1 MGGKDGRLGN
11 LLHVATFDRCL
22 LIWTLEQAGDICV
35 WMFCI
40 SGVIAINSWSPSS
53 GVKLALQLY
62 IAQRVSTMVPVMDE
76 ELEVHYKH
84 DPPLPQPARARLTCL
99 SSVFQGFALVAYV
112 ALYICFVS
120 AVVDTMNVWSGRMPA
135 WGSFWGSISPYSML
149 YTSGKCLNR
158 LGALG
163 TPVIVAALCYVV
175 TRVRFASK
183 KTVSSRM
190 LLNVDFVVN
199 RVIVASILTS
209 YKSVGSACV
218 FGSLAFFCCMF
229 VVVQKYPCMAVNAT
243 VQSLI
248 GVLALAMA
256 QQIIALISNSAISLM
271 ISLSTVIVMSPM
283 SASLDWPGKVAC
295 MGVSLSLSGLLQH
308 GPTLGASGSEVFA
321 NHRIYCV
328 LVY

>member
-22 LIWTLEQAGDICV
+22 LIGTLGQAGDICV

-40 SGVIAINSWSPSS
+40 AGVIAINSWSPSS

-84 DPPLPQPARARLTCL
+84 DPPSPPTHARLTCL

-271 ISLSTVIVMSPM
+271 ISLSTVIVMSLM

-321 NHRIYCV
+321 NHRIYWV
-328 LVY
+328 LFY

>member
-1 MGGKDGRLGN
+1 M
-11 LLHVATFDRCL
+11 
-22 LIWTLEQAGDICV
+22 EQARTRD
-35 WMFCI
+35 
-40 SGVIAINSWSPSS
+40 
-53 GVKLALQLY
+53 
-62 IAQRVSTMVPVMDE
+62 
-76 ELEVHYKH
+76 
-84 DPPLPQPARARLTCL
+84 LTCL
-99 SSVFQGFALVAYV
+99 SSVFCQGVALFAYV

-135 WGSFWGSISPYSML
+135 WGSFWGSISPYTML

-163 TPVIVAALCYVV
+163 TPAIVVALCYVV

-183 KTVSSRM
+183 KTVSSIM
-190 LLNVDFVVN
+190 ILNVDFVVN
-199 RVIVASILTS
+199 RFIVASIQTS

-218 FGSLAFFCCMF
+218 FGSLAFFCCIF
-229 VVVQKYPCMAVNAT
+229 VVVKRYPRMAVNTT

-256 QQIIALISNSAISLM
+256 REAIALISNDAISLM
-271 ISLSTVIVMSPM
+271 ISLSTVIVMSLM

-308 GPTLGASGSEVFA
+308 GPTLGASGSEVFVD
-321 NHRIYCV
+321 HWV
-328 LVY
+328 LLGARLLMCGPDLQETLAMYSILFSLLHVVRAGWGVRRVNDSIIHIVELSHPHAPLGIVG